1 LLGLP
6 LHEFDHH
13 QVVFTL
19 VGHCIDHCLQL
30 LQLMLQE
37 HIFVCELLLDKVFGL
52 FAVGK
57 LSLQLFDLLPVRLLL
72 GLELR
77 C

>member
-1 LLGLP
+1 
-6 LHEFDHH
+6 
-13 QVVFTL
+13 
-19 VGHCIDHCLQL
+19 
-30 LQLMLQE
+30 MLQE